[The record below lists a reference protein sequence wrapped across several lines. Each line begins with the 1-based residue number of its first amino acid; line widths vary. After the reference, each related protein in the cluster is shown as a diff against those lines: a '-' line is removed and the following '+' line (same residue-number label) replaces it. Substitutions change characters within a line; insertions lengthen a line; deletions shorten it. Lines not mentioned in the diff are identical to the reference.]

1 MTPSPKFIPANGI
14 ARAISILAEPG
25 QVVEL
30 RALADTAIH
39 SGYFND
45 YAACARFAEVLD
57 CDPSV
62 HGCYVTLNMVNPA
75 LLARRA
81 NRIKM
86 HLSRSDTTTSDADIL
101 RRRWLPID
109 IDPVRPSGV
118 SSTDAEHELAR
129 AKAEEIAGWLSQFGF
144 PEPVTGDSGNGAHL
158 LYRIDLPNDELSTK
172 LVKSVLGILDLLFSD
187 TAVSVDMANYNAGR
201 IWKLYGT
208 VAKKGDHIPER
219 PHRRSRI
226 ISVPDRVDVVSLELL
241 EKLGKVLPAA
251 SSSPSE
257 SPVETKGYKNAV
269 NLSVWLRAHH
279 ISVNVEKPYQNGR
292 IYLLESC
299 PFSTAHKNGAYAIQF
314 AGGAIHAGCHHASC
328 GGGKQRWKEL
338 REMFETKEEK
348 QKNRD
353 ERLIDGKR
361 EWARAKVAAD
371 GAGTFPAGAGKSLAG
386 VRPVVSLLETPVG
399 TEKRL
404 TGVCPAVSFI
414 ESTAG
419 EKPHDCFRDLWKDP
433 NPVRPDGYRESS
445 PVYAPTGSVNNKNPA
460 RPDGLREK
468 SPVYASTGSVNN
480 ENLARPDGY
489 REKSPIYSSTGN
501 VSNENPARPDGYR
514 EKSPIYSSTGSVNNE
529 NPARPDGHREGSPS
543 YAPTGTANKENPAQ
557 QDTNPET
564 LPEYATTDAGNAE
577 RLIAAYGDRAR
588 YCAAFNAWYL
598 WNGNIWVRDDAGK
611 MLLIATDVA
620 RSIHREAAVASTADR
635 SRALSRWAIISESL
649 HARKAMIDSA
659 APHIPVLPGEFDARP
674 ELFNCRN
681 GTLELA
687 TMTFREH
694 RKEEMLTKKAAVD
707 YDEKAQCPQWLAHL
721 NLIFSSDT
729 DYLSGFQSM
738 CGYTLLGTNPQQI
751 MFILYG
757 RGRNGKSKTIEVL
770 ARLFADYAVNIAADS
785 LMAKRFE
792 NARSDL
798 ARLAGA
804 RLATAAE
811 GAEGARMDEAII
823 KQITGEYVITVRK
836 LYENEFEFTPVAKI
850 WMTTNHEPVI
860 PGTDDGI
867 WRRIWMVPF
876 SVQIPE
882 EKCDPDIAA
891 KLLAESS
898 GILNWCLAGLSR
910 YYANGNRLVQ
920 PRKVSQAT
928 ANLRTVSD
936 TVGLFLATE
945 CAFEVGGRIPRLTLK
960 ETFEKWCAEE
970 GVRNRISSTKLWNAL
985 RERGVVDGGKSGY
998 DRIWSGV
1005 RLKNEEE
1012 RIAAENKRMGQASLA
1027 GV

>member
-1 MTPSPKFIPANGI
+1 MTPDPAPLFIPVNGI
-14 ARAISILAEPG
+14 ARAISVLAEPE
-25 QVVEL
+25 QIVEL
-30 RALADTAIH
+30 RALADSAIH
-39 SGYFND
+39 SGYFSD

-62 HGCYVTLNMVNPA
+62 HGCYVTLNVVNPA
-75 LLARRA
+75 LIARRA

-86 HLSRSDTTTSDADIL
+86 HLSRSDATTSDADIV

-118 SSTDAEHELAR
+118 SSTDAEHELALR
-129 AKAEEIAGWLSQFGF
+129 KAEEIAGWLSGLGF

-158 LYRIDLPNDELSTK
+158 LYRIDLPNDAPSTQ
-172 LVKSVLGILDLLFSD
+172 LVKAVLVTLDFLFSD
-187 TAVSVDMANYNAGR
+187 TGVTVDTANYNAGR

-208 VAKKGDHIPER
+208 HAKKGDHTPER

-226 ISVPDRVDVVSLELL
+226 ISVPGSLAVVTAEQLHELAAQIPIEATAL
-241 EKLGKVLPAA
+241 LPTGTGTQPSAGKENAINLGTWLTSHGIEVR
-251 SSSPSE
+251 SSKSY
-257 SPVETKGYKNAV
+257 G
-269 NLSVWLRAHH
+269 
-279 ISVNVEKPYQNGR
+279 NGGT
-292 IYLLESC
+292 LFTLDQC
-299 PFSTAHKNGAYAIQF
+299 PFSSAHKDGAYAIQF
-314 AGGAIHAGCHHASC
+314 DSGAIHAACHHATC
-328 GGGKQRWKEL
+328 GCGKQRWKEL
-338 REMFETKEEK
+338 REKHETKDEK
-348 QKNRD
+348 HNRQ
-353 ERLIDGKR
+353 EQRISSWSR
-361 EWARAKVAAD
+361 ERAKAKT
-371 GAGTFPAGAGKSLAG
+371 GAENQTVPQGDTT
-386 VRPVVSLLETPVG
+386 RQ
-399 TEKRL
+399 
-404 TGVCPAVSFI
+404 
-414 ESTAG
+414 
-419 EKPHDCFRDLWKDP
+419 D
-433 NPVRPDGYRESS
+433 
-445 PVYAPTGSVNNKNPA
+445 AP
-460 RPDGLREK
+460 
-468 SPVYASTGSVNN
+468 
-480 ENLARPDGY
+480 
-489 REKSPIYSSTGN
+489 
-501 VSNENPARPDGYR
+501 
-514 EKSPIYSSTGSVNNE
+514 
-529 NPARPDGHREGSPS
+529 
-543 YAPTGTANKENPAQ
+543 
-557 QDTNPET
+557 
-564 LPEYATTDAGNAE
+564 PEYALTDAGNAE
-577 RLIAAYGDRAR
+577 RLIAQHGDSIR
-588 YCAAFNAWYL
+588 YCATFNSWYL
-598 WNGNIWVRDDAGK
+598 WNGEVWVRDDAGK

-620 RSIHREAAVASTADR
+620 RSIHSEAAVAPTADR

-649 HARKAMIDSA
+649 HTRKAMIDSA

-681 GTLELA
+681 GTLELE

-707 YDEKAQCPQWLAHL
+707 YDEKAQCPQWIAHL
-721 NLIFSSDT
+721 HLIFGSDT

-792 NARSDL
+792 NTRSDL

-836 LYENEFEFTPVAKI
+836 LYENEFEFSPVAKI

-882 EKCDPDIAA
+882 EKCDTDIAA
-891 KLLAESS
+891 KLLSESS

-945 CAFEVGGRIPRLTLK
+945 CSFEMGAWLSRSAFREM
-960 ETFEKWCAEE
+960 FEKWCAEE
-970 GVRNRISSTKLWNAL
+970 GIRRVPSGKRVADAL
-985 RERGVVDGGKSGY
+985 RERNVTDGGKIRGE
-998 DRIWSGV
+998 RFWSGI
-1005 RLKNEEE
+1005 RWKNENE
-1012 RIAAENKRMGQASLA
+1012 RIVLTKA
-1027 GV
+1027 GGFQDVLQNVL

>member
-1 MTPSPKFIPANGI
+1 M
-14 ARAISILAEPG
+14 
-25 QVVEL
+25 
-30 RALADTAIH
+30 
-39 SGYFND
+39 
-45 YAACARFAEVLD
+45 
-57 CDPSV
+57 
-62 HGCYVTLNMVNPA
+62 
-75 LLARRA
+75 
-81 NRIKM
+81 
-86 HLSRSDTTTSDADIL
+86 
-101 RRRWLPID
+101 
-109 IDPVRPSGV
+109 
-118 SSTDAEHELAR
+118 
-129 AKAEEIAGWLSQFGF
+129 
-144 PEPVTGDSGNGAHL
+144 
-158 LYRIDLPNDELSTK
+158 
-172 LVKSVLGILDLLFSD
+172 
-187 TAVSVDMANYNAGR
+187 
-201 IWKLYGT
+201 
-208 VAKKGDHIPER
+208 
-219 PHRRSRI
+219 
-226 ISVPDRVDVVSLELL
+226 
-241 EKLGKVLPAA
+241 
-251 SSSPSE
+251 
-257 SPVETKGYKNAV
+257 ETKGYKNILK
-269 NLSVWLRAHH
+269 LSDWLFQHN
-279 ISVNVEKPYQNGR
+279 ISTKSEKPYQNGR
-292 IYLLESC
+292 IYLLESS
-299 PFSTAHKNGAYAIQF
+299 PFSSAHKDGAYAIQF
-314 AGGAIHAGCHHASC
+314 ANGAIHAGCHHATC
-328 GGGKQRWKEL
+328 GGGKQRWKDL
-338 REMFETKEEK
+338 RDLYETKEEK
-348 QKNRD
+348 VKSRE
-353 ERLIDGKR
+353 ERLIAGKR
-361 EWARAKVAAD
+361 EWARAKAVAGCARISLD
-371 GAGTFPAGAGKSLAG
+371 GGNKKPVGLCYVAGVPEESDTAGPREYAVTGAG
-386 VRPVVSLLETPVG
+386 
-399 TEKRL
+399 
-404 TGVCPAVSFI
+404 
-414 ESTAG
+414 
-419 EKPHDCFRDLWKDP
+419 
-433 NPVRPDGYRESS
+433 NPVD
-445 PVYAPTGSVNNKNPA
+445 PA
-460 RPDGLREK
+460 RLDDE
-468 SPVYASTGSVNN
+468 
-480 ENLARPDGY
+480 
-489 REKSPIYSSTGN
+489 
-501 VSNENPARPDGYR
+501 
-514 EKSPIYSSTGSVNNE
+514 
-529 NPARPDGHREGSPS
+529 
-543 YAPTGTANKENPAQ
+543 TA
-557 QDTNPET
+557 TS
-564 LPEYATTDAGNAE
+564 PEYAMTDAGNAE
-577 RLIAAYGDRAR
+577 RLIAAYGDQAR

-598 WNGNIWVRDDAGK
+598 WNGNVWVRDDAGK

-659 APHIPVLPGEFDARP
+659 APHCPVLPGEFDCRP

-707 YDEKAQCPQWLAHL
+707 YDPVAECPQWLAHL
-721 NLIFSSDT
+721 ILIFGSDT

-770 ARLFADYAVNIAADS
+770 ARIFADYAVNIAADS

-898 GILNWCLAGLSR
+898 GILNWCLSGLSR

-920 PRKVSQAT
+920 PKKVSQAT

-945 CAFEVGGRIPRLTLK
+945 CEFEKDAKISRLALK
-960 ETFEKWCAEE
+960 DMFEKWCEEE
-970 GVRNRISSTKLWNAL
+970 GVRHRISSNKVWNAL

-1005 RLKNEEE
+1005 RWKNEEE
-1012 RIAAENKRMGQASLA
+1012 RIVAENQRMGQTSLS

>member
-1 MTPSPKFIPANGI
+1 MTDPSSPHGDI
-14 ARAISILAEPG
+14 ASALDLLAGPG
-25 QVVEL
+25 QVVEV
-30 RALADTAIH
+30 RVLAANAVH
-39 SGYFND
+39 SGYFTD
-45 YAACARFAEVLD
+45 YAALARFCEALD
-57 CDPSV
+57 SDPSV
-62 HGCYVTLNMVNPA
+62 HGCYVTLNTVNPS
-75 LLARRA
+75 LLSRRA
-81 NRIKM
+81 NRIQM
-86 HLSRSDTTTSDADIL
+86 RLSRSDGTTGDAEII
-101 RRRWLPID
+101 RRRWFPVD

-118 SSTDAEHELAR
+118 SSTDAEHA
-129 AKAEEIAGWLSQFGF
+129 AAFAMADAVSAWLSQLGF
-144 PEPVTGDSGNGAHL
+144 PAPVRADSGNGAHL
-158 LYRIDLPNDELSTK
+158 LYRIDLPNDAVSLA
-172 LVKSVLGILDLLFSD
+172 LVKRGLFVLDAIFSD
-187 TAVSVDMANYNAGR
+187 RSATVDAANANAGR

-208 VAKKGDHIPER
+208 VARKGDSTAER

-226 ISVPDRVDVVSLELL
+226 LSVPDRLDIVSVEIL
-241 EKLGKVLPAA
+241 EKLCKALPAE

-257 SPVETKGYKNAV
+257 SPMEIKECKNIV
-269 NLSVWLRAHH
+269 KLPDWLSEHN
-279 ISVNVEKPYQNGR
+279 ISVKSEKPYQNGR

-299 PFSTAHKNGAYAIQF
+299 PFSSAHKDGAYAIQF
-314 AGGAIHAGCHHASC
+314 ANGAIHAGCHHATC

-338 REMFETKEEK
+338 RKLCETKEEK
-348 QKNRD
+348 VKIRE
-353 ERLIDGKR
+353 ERLIAGKR
-361 EWARAKVAAD
+361 EWARAKTAAER
-371 GAGTFPAGAGKSLAG
+371 AGISHKCANKPPAGLRYETQVSEGPDIAGPREYAG
-386 VRPVVSLLETPVG
+386 IGGGNTTDPT
-399 TEKRL
+399 RL
-404 TGVCPAVSFI
+404 
-414 ESTAG
+414 
-419 EKPHDCFRDLWKDP
+419 
-433 NPVRPDGYRESS
+433 DGCREGS
-445 PVYAPTGSVNNKNPA
+445 PVYSPTG
-460 RPDGLREK
+460 
-468 SPVYASTGSVNN
+468 T
-480 ENLARPDGY
+480 
-489 REKSPIYSSTGN
+489 
-501 VSNENPARPDGYR
+501 
-514 EKSPIYSSTGSVNNE
+514 VNNE
-529 NPARPDGHREGSPS
+529 NPA
-543 YAPTGTANKENPAQ
+543 Q
-557 QDTNPET
+557 QDPDPET
-564 LPEYATTDAGNAE
+564 PPEYATTDAGNAE

-598 WNGNIWVRDDAGK
+598 WNGNVWVRDDAGK

-707 YDEKAQCPQWLAHL
+707 YDERAECPQWLAHL
-721 NLIFSSDT
+721 NLIFGSDT

-945 CAFEVGGRIPRLTLK
+945 CVLESEVK
-960 ETFEKWCAEE
+960 
-970 GVRNRISSTKLWNAL
+970 ISRSAL
-985 RERGVVDGGKSGY
+985 REMLVKWCEEEGIHHPPSARRLATALQERGVMDGGKTMS
-998 DRIWSGV
+998 DRFWSGI
-1005 RLKNEEE
+1005 RFKNEVE
-1012 RIAAENKRMGQASLA
+1012 RDEYERSQSAQRTLV

>member
-1 MTPSPKFIPANGI
+1 MTTDPSATFIPVNGI
-14 ARAISILAEPG
+14 AQAISVLAEPG
-25 QVVEL
+25 QVIEL
-30 RALADTAIH
+30 RALADNAIH
-39 SGYFND
+39 SGYFSEH
-45 YAACARFAEVLD
+45 AACARFAEVLD

-62 HGCYVTLNMVNPA
+62 HGCYVTLNVVNPA

-86 HLSRSDTTTSDADIL
+86 HLSRSDATTSDADII

-118 SSTDAEHELAR
+118 SSTDAEHELALR
-129 AKAEEIAGWLSQFGF
+129 KAEEIAGWLSGLGF
-144 PEPVTGDSGNGAHL
+144 SEPVTGDSGNGAHL
-158 LYRIDLPNDELSTK
+158 LYRIDLPNDAPSTQLAK
-172 LVKSVLGILDLLFSD
+172 AVLVTLGFLFSD
-187 TAVSVDMANYNAGR
+187 TGVTVDTANYNAGR

-208 VAKKGDHIPER
+208 HAKKGDHTPER

-226 ISVPDRVDVVSLELL
+226 LSVPGSLAVVTAEQLHELAA
-241 EKLGKVLPAA
+241 KLPIETNAKLPTGTGTQRTAGK
-251 SSSPSE
+251 E
-257 SPVETKGYKNAV
+257 NTV
-269 NLSVWLRAHH
+269 NLGTWLTAHG
-279 ISVNVEKPYQNGR
+279 IEVRSSKPYGNGGT
-292 IYLLESC
+292 LFMLDQC
-299 PFSTAHKNGAYAIQF
+299 PFSSAHKDGAYAIQF
-314 AGGAIHAGCHHASC
+314 DSGAIHAGCHHVTC

-338 REMFETKEEK
+338 KEKYETKEEK
-348 QKNRD
+348 HNRQ
-353 ERLIDGKR
+353 EQRVAGWSR
-361 EWARAKVAAD
+361 ERAKAKT
-371 GAGTFPAGAGKSLAG
+371 GAENQT
-386 VRPVVSLLETPVG
+386 
-399 TEKRL
+399 
-404 TGVCPAVSFI
+404 
-414 ESTAG
+414 
-419 EKPHDCFRDLWKDP
+419 
-433 NPVRPDGYRESS
+433 
-445 PVYAPTGSVNNKNPA
+445 APTGDA
-460 RPDGLREK
+460 ERQD
-468 SPVYASTGSVNN
+468 
-480 ENLARPDGY
+480 
-489 REKSPIYSSTGN
+489 
-501 VSNENPARPDGYR
+501 
-514 EKSPIYSSTGSVNNE
+514 
-529 NPARPDGHREGSPS
+529 
-543 YAPTGTANKENPAQ
+543 AP
-557 QDTNPET
+557 
-564 LPEYATTDAGNAE
+564 LEYALTDAGNAE
-577 RLIAAYGDRAR
+577 RLIAQHGDSIR
-588 YCAAFNAWYL
+588 YCATFNSWYL
-598 WNGNIWVRDDAGK
+598 WNSDVWVRDDAGK

-620 RSIHREAAVASTADR
+620 RSIHSEAAIAPTVDR
-635 SRALSRWAIISESL
+635 SRALSRLAIMSESL

-687 TMTFREH
+687 AMTFREH

-707 YDEKAQCPQWLAHL
+707 YDPKAECPRWLAHL
-721 NLIFSSDT
+721 DLIFKGDT
-729 DYLSGFQSM
+729 DYISGFQSM

-770 ARLFADYAVNIAADS
+770 ARIFADYAVNIAADS

-882 EKCDPDIAA
+882 EKCDTDIAA

-945 CAFEVGGRIPRLTLK
+945 CTFEVGAGLTRSAFR
-960 ETFEKWCAEE
+960 EMFEKWCTEE
-970 GVRNRISSTKLWNAL
+970 GIHRAPTGRRIVMAL
-985 RERGVVDGGKSGY
+985 KERGVIEGGRSGN
-998 DRIWSGV
+998 DRRWSGI
-1005 RLKNEEE
+1005 RWKNLNE
-1012 RIAAENKRMGQASLA
+1012 RVEFEQTVTYQDVLTHAS
-1027 GV
+1027 